1 MNFGHGELGLGA
13 WPSAKSKPVAEY
25 CTVLSAST
33 PSAFDAL
40 PMTVVASCAEGIAT
54 ARVIVTI
61 SQSPARLY
69 LTIEHRLSGPPLLGV
84 KMASFGGQAWILNLF
99 ERAG

>member
-25 CTVLSAST
+25 CTVLSVST
-33 PSAFDAL
+33 PSVFDAL
-40 PMTVVASCAEGIAT
+40 PMTVAASCAEGIAAARATT
-54 ARVIVTI
+54 AINP
-61 SQSPARLY
+61 SPARLFF
-69 LTIEHRLSGPPLLGV
+69 TIDHHLSGRLPRRSSP
-84 KMASFGGQAWILNLF
+84 ASRRAKAGIVNLF